1 MAQPVADWITQNR
14 DSVEAFKPRRDDDS
28 DMTNMEDVVLDENEE
43 ALAPAVVIATVALLA
58 VFVVGVLV
66 SVVGLVA

>member
-1 MAQPVADWITQNR
+1 MKNI
-14 DSVEAFKPRRDDDS
+14 
-28 DMTNMEDVVLDENEE
+28 EDIMIDENEE
-43 ALAPAVVIATVALLA
+43 MLAPAVVIATVALLA